1 MAEFFLWA
9 HRGASAVAPENTMAA
24 FRAAEEAGAD
34 GIELDVHLSSD
45 GVPVVLHD
53 ATLERTSN
61 GRGPVG
67 SRSWAELSVLDAGS
81 WFGPAFAGEGLPRLD
96 EVLAWAGDR
105 LALNLEIKESVA
117 AAAVL
122 ALAQRFP
129 LARLLV
135 SSFDHALLIKL
146 RGSAPQLLLG
156 FLTERGGWRP
166 ALAAAAGHAP
176 ACLHPRQE
184 RVTADLVRAAH
195 AVGVRVYPWVV
206 DDPQR
211 LGVLRHMGVDG
222 VFTNHPGL
230 LRPCLHGAGNR

>member
-1 MAEFFLWA
+1 MVDFLLWA

-34 GIELDVHLSSD
+34 GIELDVHLSAD

-67 SRSWAELSVLDAGS
+67 ARSWAELSVLDAGL
-81 WFGPAFAGEGLPRLD
+81 WFGSAFAGEGLPCLD

-105 LALNLEIKESVA
+105 LALNLEIKESA
-117 AAAVL
+117 AGAAVL
-122 ALAQRFP
+122 ALARRFP
-129 LARLLV
+129 RARLLV
-135 SSFDHALLIKL
+135 SSFDHDLLMKL

-156 FLTERGGWRP
+156 FLTQRGDWRP
-166 ALAAAAGHAP
+166 ALAAAAAHLP

-184 RVTADLVRAAH
+184 RVTAELVRAGH

-211 LGVLRHMGVDG
+211 LGVLRDMGVDG

-230 LRPCLHGAGNR
+230 LRRCLDGAGNR